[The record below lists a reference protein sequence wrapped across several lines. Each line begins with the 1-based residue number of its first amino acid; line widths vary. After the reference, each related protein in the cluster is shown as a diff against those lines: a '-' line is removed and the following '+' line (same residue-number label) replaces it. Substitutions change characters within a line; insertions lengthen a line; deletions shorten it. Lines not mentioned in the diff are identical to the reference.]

1 MSEGAYKPD
10 GLRLVFDIENV
21 PGWLHKNLTIKIMA
35 YLNTFKSES
44 KKD

>member
-10 GLRLVFDIENV
+10 GLRLIFDIENI
-21 PGWLHKNLTIKIMA
+21 PDWMRKDLIIKIIA

-44 KKD
+44 NKD